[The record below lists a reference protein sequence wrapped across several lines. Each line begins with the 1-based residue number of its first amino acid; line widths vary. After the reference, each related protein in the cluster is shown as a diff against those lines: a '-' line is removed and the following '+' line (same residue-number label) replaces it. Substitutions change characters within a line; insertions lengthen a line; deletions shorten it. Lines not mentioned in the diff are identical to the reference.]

1 MFRKTREE
9 HAKHLEIVLKTLRDH
24 QLYAKKSKCDFWM
37 SEAKFL
43 GHVIFHGGILVNPA
57 KIEAVLEWERPRNLT
72 EVRSFLGLAGY
83 YRRFVQDFSR
93 IALPL
98 TKLTR
103 KGVKFV

>member
-1 MFRKTREE
+1 
-9 HAKHLEIVLKTLRDH
+9 
-24 QLYAKKSKCDFWM
+24 M
-37 SEAKFL
+37 SEVKFL
-43 GHVIFHGGILVNPA
+43 GHVISHEGISVDPA
-57 KIEAVLEWERPRNLT
+57 KIEVVLEWERPRNVT

-103 KGVKFV
+103 KDV